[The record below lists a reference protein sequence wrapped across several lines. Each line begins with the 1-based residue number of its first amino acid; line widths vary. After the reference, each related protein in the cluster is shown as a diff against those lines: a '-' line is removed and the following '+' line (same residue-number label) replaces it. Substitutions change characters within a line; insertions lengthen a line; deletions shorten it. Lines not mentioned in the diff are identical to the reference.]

1 MGGDDPAPCRVGE
14 IFVIKTIEGNKME
27 VETDIIS
34 LRKPIFTREEIEKVL
49 FRAFVDF
56 DKKGL

>member
-1 MGGDDPAPCRVGE
+1 VGGDGPAPCRLSG
-14 IFVIKTIEGNKME
+14 IFVIKTIEGNRMK

-34 LRKPIFTREEIEKVL
+34 LRKPIFVREEIEKVL
-49 FRAFVDF
+49 FREFVDF